1 MEFKL
6 NETQASIQSLAK
18 EFAEKILKPRIDDIE
33 EVGHFPTD
41 LYQQMADTGLLG
53 IAFQEQYGGIGAG
66 YDSFVLAFEEL
77 PRYPPVPP
85 LPC

>member
-6 NETQASIQSLAK
+6 NETQESIRDLAR
-18 EFAEKILKPRIDDIE
+18 EFAEKVLKLRIDDIE

-41 LYQQMADTGLLG
+41 VYQQMADTGLLG
-53 IAFQEQYGGIGAG
+53 IAFDEKYGGIGAG

-77 PRYPPVPP
+77 S
-85 LPC
+85 